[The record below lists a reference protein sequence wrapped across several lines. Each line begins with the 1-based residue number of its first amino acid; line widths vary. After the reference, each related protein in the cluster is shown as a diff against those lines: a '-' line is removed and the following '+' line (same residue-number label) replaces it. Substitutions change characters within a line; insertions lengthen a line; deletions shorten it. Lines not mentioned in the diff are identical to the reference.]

1 MPPLVGIMWNM
12 SFCICRTS
20 VSMIVSGS
28 IHVAANVLISFFYMK
43 TSHSIVYT
51 DQIVFISPPI
61 PGYFGC
67 SPILATDSSDAVIDG
82 VRGCSQEMVLSRY
95 PPRCW
100 LVSLSSPCGSAGK
113 GMYFLF
119 SIVPCTNFH
128 SKQHRRT
135 VPFIYTLSHIYCL

>member
-12 SFCICRTS
+12 SFCICRTW

-43 TSHSIVYT
+43 TSYSIVYT

-82 VRGCSQEMVLSRY
+82 AHGCSQAMVLSRY

-100 LVSLSSPCGSAGK
+100 LVNQALHLFIVLSGT
-113 GMYFLF
+113 YLLF
-119 SIVPCTNFH
+119 SIVPCTDFH
-128 SKQHRRT
+128 SKQHRRI